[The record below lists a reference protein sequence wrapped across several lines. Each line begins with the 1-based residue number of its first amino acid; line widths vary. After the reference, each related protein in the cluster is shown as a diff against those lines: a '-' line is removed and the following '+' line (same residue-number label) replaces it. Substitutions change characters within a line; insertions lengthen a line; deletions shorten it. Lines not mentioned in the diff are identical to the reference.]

1 MPSRRSR
8 VAFKRVSVEP
18 GESKEVT
25 LMVEPEELSILD
37 ENFKRIIE
45 PGSYR
50 LMVGNSSESTEDG
63 PIGSWAPTLKKDVN
77 VKN

>member
-1 MPSRRSR
+1 
-8 VAFKRVSVEP
+8 
-18 GESKEVT
+18 
-25 LMVEPEELSILD
+25 MVEPEELSILD